1 MEIGTVLMYELSKEN
16 RLQPVIGVKGSFIL
30 FPIILNGSKKVA
42 HSNAIINLEN
52 QLDGSL
58 RFFTWLHGIVKY
70 FL

>member
-30 FPIILNGSKKVA
+30 FPIFLNGNKKVA

-58 RFFTWLHGIVKY
+58 RFFTWLHGIVK
-70 FL
+70 